1 MGRVPRWL
9 LVLALVGCGRGG
21 FDPLADSGTD
31 APGDG
36 VAADAPWSLV
46 QTVGV
51 LNSPNVTVAR
61 LGAHHLVV
69 VAIQI
74 DGGGQ
79 INAIT
84 DNLGCNTFVAIP
96 AAHATTMALGD
107 DLQIYY
113 AEDSCP
119 QADTISIATT
129 TGAIHAVVIWEVAGI
144 RTDAPVDI
152 ATVLD
157 DRPRT
162 GTPLGPPITTSG
174 AGEFV
179 VSVALVENN
188 VTGVHAG
195 NEFTN
200 DQTTNGN
207 GWAHLADPQAAA
219 GLHQAQWDQMPAGA
233 YCATAVAFRIAP

>member
-1 MGRVPRWL
+1 MARVARWL
-9 LVLALVGCGRGG
+9 LVLALVGCGRISI
-21 FDPLADSGTD
+21 DPLADSGTD

-36 VAADAPWSLV
+36 VVADAPWSLV

-51 LNSPNVTVAR
+51 LNSPNVAVAR

-84 DNLGCNTFVAIP
+84 DNLSCNTFVAIP

-129 TGAIHAVVIWEVAGI
+129 MGAIHAVVIWEVAGI
-144 RTDAPVDI
+144 RIDGPVDT

-162 GTPLGPPITTSG
+162 GTPLGPAITTGG

-179 VSVALVENN
+179 VSIALVENN
-188 VTGVHAG
+188 VTGTHAG

-219 GLHQAQWDQMPAGA
+219 GPHQAQWDQMPSGA
-233 YCATAVAFRIAP
+233 YCATAVAFRTGP